1 MIYNEEYKVK
11 FYHNSRT
18 GKEPTLDFIKSL
30 DRKIQFKIFKYLDY
44 LKEKNAYLDE
54 PYSRHIEGKIRELR
68 VDFSN
73 NHYRLF
79 YFCVIDKNIIILHAY
94 LKKTNK
100 TPINE
105 ILRAKANLFDYI
117 NNIEK
122 YEN

>member
-1 MIYNEEYKVK
+1 MIYNKEYKVK
-11 FYHNSRT
+11 FYCDSQT
-18 GKEPTLDFIKSL
+18 GKEPALDFIKSL
-30 DRKIQFKIFKYLDY
+30 DKKISSKISKYIEY
-44 LKEKNAYLDE
+44 LRINGAYLDE

-79 YFCVIDKNIIILHAY
+79 YFCVIDRNIIILHAY